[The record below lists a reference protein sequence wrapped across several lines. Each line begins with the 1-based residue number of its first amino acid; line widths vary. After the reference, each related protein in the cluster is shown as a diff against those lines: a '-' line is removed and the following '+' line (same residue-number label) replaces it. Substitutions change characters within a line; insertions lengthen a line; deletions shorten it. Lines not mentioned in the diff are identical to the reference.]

1 MEDDWVDYYSE
12 ISNIEN
18 YFDDFDQSKHDD
30 GFVNRKFQYWKLY
43 FKNLKDEDPKSWNFY
58 KNPKLDTDIFAF
70 NQLSDE
76 EKKQISN

>member
-1 MEDDWVDYYSE
+1 MDDEWVEYYSE

-18 YFDDFDQSKHDD
+18 YFDDFDKSKHDD
-30 GFVNRKFQYWKLY
+30 GFINRKFEYWKLY
-43 FKNLKDEDPKSWNFY
+43 FKNLKEEDPKSWNFY

>member
-1 MEDDWVDYYSE
+1 MDDDWVDYYSE

-18 YFDDFDQSKHDD
+18 YSDDFDQSKHDN